1 MKLEHNFQMKV
12 IHLSLAEVIITF
24 ATEVRE
30 VRPQL
35 GLVERELSTAPSR
48 LMGSSGLR
56 RRAV

>member
-24 ATEVRE
+24 APEVRE

-35 GLVERELSTAPSR
+35 GLVERESCRQPHP
-48 LMGSSGLR
+48 G
-56 RRAV
+56 